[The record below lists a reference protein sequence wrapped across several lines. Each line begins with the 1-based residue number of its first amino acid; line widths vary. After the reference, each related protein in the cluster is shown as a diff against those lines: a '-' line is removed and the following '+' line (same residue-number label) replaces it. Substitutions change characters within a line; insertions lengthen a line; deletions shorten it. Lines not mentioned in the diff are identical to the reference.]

1 MIDSRKR
8 TGARRNCSYLRPSIK
23 QAGVGLVA
31 LLTLISVLF
40 YGCDKPQAGKEKS
53 ASQSKESDE
62 KKPDGAKKGEKGEK
76 EGRGEK
82 GRVKLSDQELQNGG
96 VKSEEVKLRVVA
108 GTVVLT
114 ATIHANQDRL
124 VHLAPRVPAKMV
136 KVSANLGDKV
146 KAGQTLALLDSIEL
160 GEAHSAYQQARSQFD
175 LTNSELQRAQ
185 KLKAED
191 IIPDKEFFRT
201 RSEYEKAKATLR
213 AAEDKLRLL
222 GGTHL
227 ESETRATS
235 VFPITTP
242 FSGTVI
248 EKKAVL
254 GELAQPDKSIFTVAD
269 LSTLWIE
276 ANLFESDLRKVR
288 VGAPASVTV
297 TAYPGESFRGK
308 VTYISSMV
316 DKDSRAVQAR
326 IEVANADG
334 RLKPE
339 MFASASINSG
349 VGGEQLL
356 IPESAVLLVSGM
368 PTVFVDDDGEYD
380 PRPVELGDKSGGQVA
395 VKAGIKPGEWVV
407 SSGAFAIKA
416 RMLKSQIGDSD

>member
-76 EGRGEK
+76 EERGEK

-201 RSEYEKAKATLR
+201 RSEYEKAKATDR
-213 AAEDKLRLL
+213 K
-222 GGTHL
+222 
-227 ESETRATS
+227 S
-235 VFPITTP
+235 V
-242 FSGTVI
+242 V
-248 EKKAVL
+248 
-254 GELAQPDKSIFTVAD
+254 
-269 LSTLWIE
+269 
-276 ANLFESDLRKVR
+276 
-288 VGAPASVTV
+288 
-297 TAYPGESFRGK
+297 
-308 VTYISSMV
+308 
-316 DKDSRAVQAR
+316 
-326 IEVANADG
+326 
-334 RLKPE
+334 
-339 MFASASINSG
+339 
-349 VGGEQLL
+349 
-356 IPESAVLLVSGM
+356 
-368 PTVFVDDDGEYD
+368 
-380 PRPVELGDKSGGQVA
+380 
-395 VKAGIKPGEWVV
+395 
-407 SSGAFAIKA
+407 
-416 RMLKSQIGDSD
+416 